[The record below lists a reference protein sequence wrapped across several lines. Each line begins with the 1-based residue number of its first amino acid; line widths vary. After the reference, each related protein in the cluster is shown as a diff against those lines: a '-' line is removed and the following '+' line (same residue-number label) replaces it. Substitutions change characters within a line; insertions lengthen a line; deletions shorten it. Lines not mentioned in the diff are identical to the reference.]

1 MNIKDA
7 LLKSLQSKMPRDTNS
22 LKDMNTASSMLK
34 TESEEFDEA
43 TGSGSAGG
51 YVSPLSGGEMEE
63 EKLKGGKSDKMSLLD
78 IAKKHTNNPKSED
91 RVKKTLKQLESQLIK
106 GLEVEKEH
114 TKDVEKAKEIVM
126 DHLSEDPIYYNK
138 LRKIEATE
146 ATGSSSSGS
155 YEGPSFLAK
164 SQSKKNWRGA
174 AKPLYKG
181 GKFVKIKKK
190 CQKFPYCNQ
199 GDINALKL
207 TELDVFESIVKKLAL
222 EYKIDENLIKKLIKE
237 DILKNM
243 NV

>member
-1 MNIKDA
+1 MDIKDT
-7 LLKSLQSKMPRDTNS
+7 LLKSLQSKMPRDTDS
-22 LKDMNTASSMLK
+22 LKDMNSFATKLK

-51 YVSPLSGGEMEE
+51 YVGPLFEE
-63 EKLKGGKSDKMSLLD
+63 DYCDVCDK
-78 IAKKHTNNPKSED
+78 TKSECSCD
-91 RVKKTLKQLESQLIK
+91 EIKK
-106 GLEVEKEH
+106 V
-114 TKDVEKAKEIVM
+114 
-126 DHLSEDPIYYNK
+126 
-138 LRKIEATE
+138 EATE

-164 SQSKKNWRGA
+164 SQKKKDWRGA

-181 GKFVKIKKK
+181 GKFVKIKKR

-222 EYKIDENLIKKLIKE
+222 EYKLDENLIKKLIKE

-243 NV
+243 NI

>member
-7 LLKSLQSKMPRDTNS
+7 LLKSLQSKMPRDVDS
-22 LKDMNTASSMLK
+22 LKDINSFASKLK

-51 YVSPLSGGEMEE
+51 YVEPLFGGEMEE
-63 EKLKGGKSDKMSLLD
+63 EKLEGGKSDKMSLLD
-78 IAKKHTNNPKSED
+78 IAKKHTNKPKSED

-114 TKDVEKAKEIVM
+114 TKDIEKAKEIAM
-126 DHLSEDPIYYNK
+126 DHLSEDPNYYDK

-164 SQSKKNWRGA
+164 SQKKKDWRGA

-207 TELDVFESIVKKLAL
+207 TELDVFENIVKKLAL
-222 EYKIDENLIKKLIKE
+222 EYKIEEDLIKKLIRE

-243 NV
+243 NI